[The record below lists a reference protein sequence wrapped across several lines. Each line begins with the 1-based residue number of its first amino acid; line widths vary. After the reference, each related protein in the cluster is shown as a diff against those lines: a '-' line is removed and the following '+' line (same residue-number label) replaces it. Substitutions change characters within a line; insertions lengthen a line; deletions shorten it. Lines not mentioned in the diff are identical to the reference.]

1 MEDQDIV
8 REFLLESNENL
19 VRLDQEIVELEK
31 RPKDAD
37 LLASIFRTIHTIKG
51 TCGFLGFTQLE
62 GVAHQ
67 AENILSQ
74 LRSGQREV
82 TEGIISLVLES
93 VDAIK
98 VMLKSIE
105 QSGGEGPDQYAE
117 LRQRLEHAA
126 AAKDSVTAAPAPL
139 RESAPAAEG
148 DKTLAVSE
156 SAIRVDVGLLDKLMN
171 LVGEL
176 VLARNQVLQF
186 NSQREDVALNATS
199 QRLNLITTELQEGV
213 MKTRMQPIGLVWNK
227 LPRLVRDVS
236 HSLGKQVRLEMDG
249 AETELDKTIIEAI
262 KDPLTHLVR
271 NACDHGIERPEER
284 VAKGKPA
291 QGVITLRAYHEGGQ
305 VNIEISDNGAG
316 IDVERLKQKA
326 IEKGLAGADRAARM
340 SEREALN
347 LIFLPG
353 FSTARTVTNVS
364 GRGVGMD
371 VVRSNIEKIG
381 GAVDIATQ
389 PGEWTTVKLKI
400 PLTLA
405 IIPGLVVTSGAE
417 RFVIPQVSLLELIRL
432 EGASAGRIE
441 HVHGTPVYRR
451 RGSLLPIA
459 YLSMILGLPV
469 APSDTVNIVVLQA
482 EDRQFGL
489 VVDGVHDTQEIVVK
503 PLAKQ
508 LKGLTIYAGATIM
521 GDGRVAL
528 ILDVLGVGRQ
538 SGVLS
543 SQRETERSAQQKSA
557 QSAGEH
563 QRLLLFRTAN
573 FERLAVPLS
582 LVSRLEEFPQ
592 SAIEQTG
599 DSPVVQYRGGI
610 LPLLSLDSVLAPGA
624 ADTALRQDPAQ
635 VVVFQ
640 DGERSVGLAVDRI
653 VDIVEESVT
662 VRRQSNRA
670 GLLGSAVVGKLVTDF
685 VDLKAVLTSA
695 FGDWFHQRSSLQ
707 HRGNLLL
714 VETSAFVRGMLRT
727 ELEMAGYQVHE
738 AKDAAEALQRL
749 DQRPVDLV
757 LAAVDLPGAG
767 YRQVVEAVKKRAG
780 TLRIPVVALAA
791 AGAVAPPEAGEA
803 DDCQSKID
811 RAGMLRSIERLA
823 AAVGAGEKVEEFSR

>member
-1 MEDQDIV
+1 
-8 REFLLESNENL
+8 
-19 VRLDQEIVELEK
+19 
-31 RPKDAD
+31 
-37 LLASIFRTIHTIKG
+37 
-51 TCGFLGFTQLE
+51 
-62 GVAHQ
+62 
-67 AENILSQ
+67 
-74 LRSGQREV
+74 
-82 TEGIISLVLES
+82 
-93 VDAIK
+93 
-98 VMLKSIE
+98 
-105 QSGGEGPDQYAE
+105 
-117 LRQRLEHAA
+117 
-126 AAKDSVTAAPAPL
+126 
-139 RESAPAAEG
+139 
-148 DKTLAVSE
+148 
-156 SAIRVDVGLLDKLMN
+156 
-171 LVGEL
+171 
-176 VLARNQVLQF
+176 
-186 NSQREDVALNATS
+186 
-199 QRLNLITTELQEGV
+199 
-213 MKTRMQPIGLVWNK
+213 
-227 LPRLVRDVS
+227 
-236 HSLGKQVRLEMDG
+236 
-249 AETELDKTIIEAI
+249 
-262 KDPLTHLVR
+262 
-271 NACDHGIERPEER
+271 
-284 VAKGKPA
+284 
-291 QGVITLRAYHEGGQ
+291 
-305 VNIEISDNGAG
+305 
-316 IDVERLKQKA
+316 
-326 IEKGLAGADRAARM
+326 
-340 SEREALN
+340 
-347 LIFLPG
+347 
-353 FSTARTVTNVS
+353 
-364 GRGVGMD
+364 
-371 VVRSNIEKIG
+371 
-381 GAVDIATQ
+381 
-389 PGEWTTVKLKI
+389 
-400 PLTLA
+400 
-405 IIPGLVVTSGAE
+405 VVTSGAE